1 MIKNLRHGMTINA
14 NLSNIEV
21 QNVTLQE
28 VLETCCQ
35 LSVKIKKYQQKLM

>member
-1 MIKNLRHGMTINA
+1 MTINT

-35 LSVKIKKYQQKLM
+35 LSVKIKKVSTKADVN